1 MKLTE
6 KISLKI
12 SMNMRNRVL
21 TILFAMTTFLCSGQT
36 FLTKY
41 PKLTKK
47 NLNEF
52 FLEWKAYSDTIN
64 SNNVVADSIIAD
76 IIMWNNITF
85 SLEGHPTNEP
95 KYNVIPQTIEI
106 ERYYLDVDT
115 VMAKLCHG
123 FPEFIE
129 DLKDD
134 QYVVDSVT
142 PVLPWRGLYL
152 TSDINKKLSSFAG
165 GLKNGDKIGK
175 IHKKNIK
182 ELKKYI
188 PVDYGHWGGYWW
200 FTSFPIITNIRY
212 ADNLIAVMRRTSW
225 WTGDVIWY
233 VKENGKFI
241 RRPEPITSWVE

>member
-1 MKLTE
+1 
-6 KISLKI
+6 
-12 SMNMRNRVL
+12 MRNRVL
-21 TILFAMTTFLCSGQT
+21 TILFAMTAFVCSGQA
-36 FLTKY
+36 FLAKY
-41 PKLTKK
+41 PKLTKN

-52 FLEWKAYSDTIN
+52 FLGWKAYSDTIN
-64 SNNVVADSIIAD
+64 SNNVVTDSVIAD
-76 IIMWNNITF
+76 IIMWNNIIF
-85 SLEGHPTNEP
+85 GLEGHPANDP
-95 KYNVIPQTIEI
+95 KYNVIPRTIEI

-115 VMAKLCHG
+115 IMAKLCLG

-129 DLKDD
+129 DLKDE

-142 PVLPWRGLYL
+142 PILPWRGLYL

-175 IHKKNIK
+175 INMKNVNK
-182 ELKKYI
+182 LRKYI

-212 ADNLIAVMRRTSW
+212 ADNLIAVSRRTSW
-225 WTGDVIWY
+225 WTGDVIWH

-241 RRPEPITSWVE
+241 RRPEPITTWVE

>member
-1 MKLTE
+1 
-6 KISLKI
+6 
-12 SMNMRNRVL
+12 MNMRNRVL

-52 FLEWKAYSDTIN
+52 FLDWKAYSDTIN

-85 SLEGHPTNEP
+85 SLEGHPVNEP
-95 KYNVIPQTIEI
+95 QYNVIPQTIEI
-106 ERYYLDVDT
+106 ERYYIDVDT
-115 VMAKLCHG
+115 VMARLCLG

-142 PVLPWRGLYL
+142 PVLSWRGLYL
-152 TSDINKKLSSFAG
+152 TPDINKKLSSFAG

-175 IHKKNIK
+175 INKKNVKI
-182 ELKKYI
+182 LKKYI

-200 FTSFPIITNIRY
+200 FTSFPIITN
-212 ADNLIAVMRRTSW
+212 
-225 WTGDVIWY
+225 
-233 VKENGKFI
+233 K
-241 RRPEPITSWVE
+241 

>member
-1 MKLTE
+1 
-6 KISLKI
+6 
-12 SMNMRNRVL
+12 MNMRNRVL

-36 FLTKY
+36 FLAKY

-52 FLEWKAYSDTIN
+52 FLDWKAYSDTIN
-64 SNNVVADSIIAD
+64 SNGVVADSVIAD
-76 IIMWNNITF
+76 IIMWNNVVF
-85 SLEGHPTNEP
+85 GLEGHPTNKP

-129 DLKDD
+129 DLRDE
-134 QYVVDSVT
+134 QYDVDSVT

-152 TSDINKKLSSFAG
+152 TPDINKKLSSFAG
-165 GLKNGDKIGK
+165 GLKNGDKIGN
-175 IHKKNIK
+175 INKKNVKI
-182 ELKKYI
+182 LKKYI

-233 VKENGKFI
+233 VKEDGKFI
-241 RRPEPITSWVE
+241 RRPEPIALWVE

>member
-1 MKLTE
+1 
-6 KISLKI
+6 
-12 SMNMRNRVL
+12 MNMRNRVL

-115 VMAKLCHG
+115 VMARLCHG

-129 DLKDD
+129 DLRDE

-152 TSDINKKLSSFAG
+152 TPDINKKLSSFAG
-165 GLKNGDKIGK
+165 GLKNGDKIGN
-175 IHKKNIK
+175 INKKNVKI
-182 ELKKYI
+182 LKKYI

-200 FTSFPIITNIRY
+200 FTSFLIITNIRY

-233 VKENGKFI
+233 VKEDGKFI

>member
-1 MKLTE
+1 MKMRIRFLILLLT
-6 KISLKI
+6 L
-12 SMNMRNRVL
+12 
-21 TILFAMTTFLCSGQT
+21 TTFISSGQI

-52 FLEWKAYSDTIN
+52 ISDWKSYSDSIN
-64 SNNVVADSIIAD
+64 SSNVIADSVIAD
-76 IIMWNNITF
+76 IVMWNNLTINF
-85 SLEGHPTNEP
+85 EGPPTNEL
-95 KYNVIPQTIEI
+95 KINVIPQAIEV
-106 ERYYLDVDT
+106 ERYYWDVDT
-115 VMAKLCHG
+115 VMARLCLG
-123 FPEFIE
+123 FPEFVSE
-129 DLKDD
+129 LKDE

-142 PVLPWRGLYL
+142 PILPWRSLYL

-175 IHKKNIK
+175 INNKNIK

-200 FTSFPIITNIRY
+200 FSSFPIITHIYY

-225 WTGDVIWY
+225 CTGDVIWY

-241 RRPEPITSWVE
+241 RRPEPITSWIE

>member
-1 MKLTE
+1 MKMRTLFLITLLTLTAF
-6 KISLKI
+6 IS
-12 SMNMRNRVL
+12 
-21 TILFAMTTFLCSGQT
+21 SGQT

-52 FLEWKAYSDTIN
+52 FYDWKAYSDSIDT
-64 SNNVVADSIIAD
+64 NNVIADSVLMD
-76 IIMWNNITF
+76 IIMWNNASF
-85 SLEGHPTNEP
+85 WLEGHPTRTP
-95 KYNVIPQTIEI
+95 KYNVIPQEI
-106 ERYYLDVDT
+106 EVERYHLDVDT
-115 VMAKLCHG
+115 VMAKLCLG

-142 PVLPWRGLYL
+142 PVLPWRVLYL
-152 TSDINKKLSSFAG
+152 TSGINKKLSSFAG

-182 ELKKYI
+182 EIKKYI

-233 VKENGKFI
+233 VKENGQFV
-241 RRPEPITSWVE
+241 RRTEPITTWVE

>member
-1 MKLTE
+1 MC
-6 KISLKI
+6 
-12 SMNMRNRVL
+12 NRVL

-36 FLTKY
+36 FLAKY

-52 FLEWKAYSDTIN
+52 FLDWKAYSDTIN
-64 SNNVVADSIIAD
+64 SNGVVADSVIAD
-76 IIMWNNITF
+76 IIMWNNIIF
-85 SLEGHPTNEP
+85 SLEGHPVNEP
-95 KYNVIPQTIEI
+95 QYNVIPRTIEI

-115 VMAKLCHG
+115 VMARLCHG
-123 FPEFIE
+123 FPAFIE
-129 DLKDD
+129 DLKDE
-134 QYVVDSVT
+134 QYDVDSVT

-152 TSDINKKLSSFAG
+152 TPDINKKLSSFAG
-165 GLKNGDKIGK
+165 GLKNGDKIGN
-175 IHKKNIK
+175 INKKNVNK
-182 ELKKYI
+182 LKKYI

-200 FTSFPIITNIRY
+200 FTSFPIITNIHY

-233 VKENGKFI
+233 VKEDGKFI

>member
-1 MKLTE
+1 
-6 KISLKI
+6 
-12 SMNMRNRVL
+12 MRNRVL
-21 TILFAMTTFLCSGQT
+21 TILFAMTAFLCSGQA
-36 FLTKY
+36 FLAKY

-47 NLNEF
+47 NLNKF
-52 FLEWKAYSDTIN
+52 FLDWKAYSDTID
-64 SNNVVADSIIAD
+64 SNNVITDSVIAD
-76 IIMWNNITF
+76 IFMWNNVVF
-85 SLEGHPTNEP
+85 GLEGHPANEP
-95 KYNVIPQTIEI
+95 QYNVIPQTIEI
-106 ERYYLDVDT
+106 ERYYLNADT
-115 VMAKLCHG
+115 VMAKLCLS

-134 QYVVDSVT
+134 QYESDDSVT

-152 TSDINKKLSSFAG
+152 TSGINKKLSSFAG

-175 IHKKNIK
+175 INKKNVNK
-182 ELKKYI
+182 LKKYI

-212 ADNLIAVMRRTSW
+212 ADNLIAVDRRTSW

-241 RRPEPITSWVE
+241 RRPEPITTWVE

>member
-1 MKLTE
+1 M
-6 KISLKI
+6 
-12 SMNMRNRVL
+12 
-21 TILFAMTTFLCSGQT
+21 
-36 FLTKY
+36 
-41 PKLTKK
+41 
-47 NLNEF
+47 
-52 FLEWKAYSDTIN
+52 W
-64 SNNVVADSIIAD
+64 NNVV
-76 IIMWNNITF
+76 F
-85 SLEGHPTNEP
+85 GLEGHPANEP
-95 KYNVIPQTIEI
+95 QYNVSPQTIEI
-106 ERYYLDVDT
+106 ERYYLDVDA
-115 VMAKLCHG
+115 VMAKLCLG

-129 DLKDD
+129 DLKDE

-175 IHKKNIK
+175 INKKNVNK
-182 ELKKYI
+182 LKKYI

-212 ADNLIAVMRRTSW
+212 AENLIAVSRRTSW
-225 WTGDVIWY
+225 WTGDVICY